1 MIAGV
6 RRIVEIIICHFR
18 IPSIIADAED
28 SKNFLDEFFFFEIK
42 ILFFRIKIE
51 VKVKIKYFF

>member
-28 SKNFLDEFFFFEIK
+28 FELVLDVEALIEKQGIK
-42 ILFFRIKIE
+42 
-51 VKVKIKYFF
+51 KVVNKQT